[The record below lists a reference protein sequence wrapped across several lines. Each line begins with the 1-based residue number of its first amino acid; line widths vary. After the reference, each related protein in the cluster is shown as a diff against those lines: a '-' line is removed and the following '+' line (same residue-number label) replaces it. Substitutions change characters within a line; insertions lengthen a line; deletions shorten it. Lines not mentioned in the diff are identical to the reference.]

1 MILIGYS
8 ILNAL
13 AFFIICPKALNITY
27 KEFSKTYSAAFLA
40 AASIISVILS
50 SAFNLFDPLFLPWLL
65 SLYMLSIFDFKDHSV
80 RLVDLFIST
89 GLVLPLLD
97 FNTLVPQ
104 FLLTGVIICLLLGL
118 KYGLKAFYGQDAF
131 GGADIWLI
139 ALILIALKGPLALVA
154 IYVAIIA
161 SAVVGLF
168 LLIFK
173 KKSRRTYVPFIPF
186 LNVGVVVALLK
197 GTYLLNLYMSFIT
210 IK

>member
-13 AFFIICPKALNITY
+13 AFFVICPKALNVTY

-65 SLYMLSIFDFKDHSV
+65 SLYLLSIFDFKDHSV
-80 RLVDLFIST
+80 RLVDLVIST

-97 FNTLVPQ
+97 WQALVPQ
-104 FLLTGVIICLLLGL
+104 FFLTGVIICLLLGL

-139 ALILIALKGPLALVA
+139 ALILVALKGPLALVA

-168 LLIFK
+168 LLIIK

-186 LNVGVVVALLK
+186 LNAGVVVALLK
-197 GTYLLNLYMSFIT
+197 GQYLLNLYMSFIT